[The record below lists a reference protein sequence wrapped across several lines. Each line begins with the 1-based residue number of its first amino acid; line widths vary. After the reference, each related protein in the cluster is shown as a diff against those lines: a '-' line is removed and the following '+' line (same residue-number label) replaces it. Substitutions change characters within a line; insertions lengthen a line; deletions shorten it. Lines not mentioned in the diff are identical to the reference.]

1 MKENLNEVKEKL
13 NDEFLLQALIN
24 ESIDVFRDNFFTLH
38 EYDQAQF
45 YEKVG
50 PDIRQKIY
58 QFLSPQELQFN
69 LRST

>member
-38 EYDQAQF
+38 ESDQAQF
-45 YEKVG
+45 YETVKSLRTTVTQ
-50 PDIRQKIY
+50 D
-58 QFLSPQELQFN
+58 LSV
-69 LRST
+69 S